1 MVKVQKTC
9 KMQGCVGANQGIL
22 GQTALLPAKCAN
34 TAHRRLMGPLVA
46 FAYRVRS
53 EKMDNL
59 LAYHVPKTP
68 RAALE
73 HRSASAT
80 RGTTPRTALLLARLV
95 QLAHSTTTW
104 VLPLVVAATYITATM
119 LETYLVMHV
128 LPIPIRGIAGIELY
142 VESGECTSVAVL
154 NTHADAIQD
163 TSVTIEKH
171 RQNNMLFGP
180 NLLVNPVLL
189 AILGSLAMR
198 QTLVH
203 AVPLVITK

>member
-34 TAHRRLMGPLVA
+34 TAHRWLMGPPVA
-46 FAYRVRS
+46 TAYRVRS

-80 RGTTPRTALLLARLV
+80 RGTTPRMALRLARLV

-128 LPIPIRGIAGIELY
+128 LPIPIRGIAGNI
-142 VESGECTSVAVL
+142 GEYTSVAVL